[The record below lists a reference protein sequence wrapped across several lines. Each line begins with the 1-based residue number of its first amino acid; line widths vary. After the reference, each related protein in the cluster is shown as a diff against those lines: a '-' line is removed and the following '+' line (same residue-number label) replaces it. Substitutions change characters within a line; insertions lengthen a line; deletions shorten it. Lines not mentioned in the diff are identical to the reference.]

1 MYCSFYCKL
10 SKSINFFSQT
20 HTHILIFSKLGFYR
34 DLNSEI
40 LTNWKWMIPPETCL
54 ILKMD
59 LIYSRKVAYLHFGGK
74 KKKKNLNKKGKSNR
88 KNKKKVGKRPGL
100 PDGPE
105 HPTSWLN
112 TQTKG
117 RRPKIIVQNS
127 LSIHWKQISKR
138 PSGPKSPR
146 P

>member
-1 MYCSFYCKL
+1 MDDTTGDMFD
-10 SKSINFFSQT
+10 SQN
-20 HTHILIFSKLGFYR
+20 G
-34 DLNSEI
+34 LN
-40 LTNWKWMIPPETCL
+40 LLKKGCL
-54 ILKMD
+54 LAF
-59 LIYSRKVAYLHFGGK
+59 RGK

-127 LSIHWKQISKR
+127 LSIH
-138 PSGPKSPR
+138 
-146 P
+146 